1 MFFGAAP
8 GRYAKFIFIIL
19 RAYYFRKGAIGME
32 IEITSANF
40 ENEVTLSAKPVLLDF
55 TAGWCEEAKKIQP
68 AVKEIA
74 KEHPEITVGKIDV
87 DRSPEIAERFGVMN
101 VPSFLLFR
109 DGRLSVFS
117 TGNQTKETIAD
128 ILSERGDI

>member
-1 MFFGAAP
+1 
-8 GRYAKFIFIIL
+8 
-19 RAYYFRKGAIGME
+19 ME

-40 ENEVTLSAKPVLLDF
+40 ENEVTLSARPVLLDF

>member
-1 MFFGAAP
+1 
-8 GRYAKFIFIIL
+8 
-19 RAYYFRKGAIGME
+19 ME
-32 IEITSANF
+32 IDITSANF

-68 AVKEIA
+68 AIKEIA
-74 KEHPEITVGKIDV
+74 KEHPEITVGRIDV
-87 DRSPEIAERFGVMN
+87 DRSPEIADRFGVTN

-109 DGRLSVFS
+109 DGHLSVFS
-117 TGNQTKETIAD
+117 TGNQTKETIID